1 MELAILLAASAVYI
15 PSPLL
20 LSLEFASRVWVIL
33 PLFSLFPCP
42 PTFDDDTRKHLRQ
55 QSTAR
60 QKADV
65 STNFQRARKD
75 RQLALS
81 ARWPLLHHR
90 RSHNSIQRAPIK
102 CSSGLIYPTIFD
114 NRQLATMPASFRP
127 CRVRYDSDSSL
138 DSTLRLYWLAFV
150 IYLIIALFFGA
161 EYEDAF
167 VALSL
172 IMDAYQRPCVQ

>member
-15 PSPLL
+15 PSPLSCS
-20 LSLEFASRVWVIL
+20 SLAPPLWVIL

-65 STNFQRARKD
+65 SRRRTF
-75 RQLALS
+75 S
-81 ARWPLLHHR
+81 ARAKIASWRSARDGLFCTIADR
-90 RSHNSIQRAPIK
+90 RWSHNSIQRAPIK

-138 DSTLRLYWLAFV
+138 DSTLACIGLL
-150 IYLIIALFFGA
+150 
-161 EYEDAF
+161 
-167 VALSL
+167 LSF
-172 IMDAYQRPCVQ
+172 I